1 MNSIEIINAWNALT
15 AEEQLAFCRN
25 CVRKA
30 IKSGL
35 KLMGGNDL
43 EDAVQTTFADVLER
57 LADLNNLEDACRKM
71 ESQGRTETLAH
82 VICKCA
88 RATLH
93 RGAYR
98 AKKDSVII
106 DNLIPTADGGTLDL
120 LDIIPGTDNTEEAAT
135 IRTTLKDFYSGL
147 DSKDKT
153 IFGGMAK
160 GLSEREIAPTVKIS
174 NVAVHNRMAKIRARL
189 AELL

>member
-1 MNSIEIINAWNALT
+1 MHHKIFILW
-15 AEEQLAFCRN
+15 
-25 CVRKA
+25 
-30 IKSGL
+30 
-35 KLMGGNDL
+35 
-43 EDAVQTTFADVLER
+43 
-57 LADLNNLEDACRKM
+57 
-71 ESQGRTETLAH
+71 
-82 VICKCA
+82 ICKCA

-98 AKKDSVII
+98 AKKDSVLV

-120 LDIIPGTDNTEEAAT
+120 LDITPGTDDTEEAAT
-135 IRTTLKDFYSGL
+135 IRIALKDFYSGL
-147 DSKDKT
+147 GNKDKI